1 MKFLQELK
9 SLHEGAVKG
18 ALEDAIAATIERLPV
33 ALLKQPYEEVV
44 RQIAQKVQEK
54 NPGVDIDLLMDMVK
68 TQFEPDDLTES
79 ATHDWV
85 NMSAEDMYEYAVE
98 NLSDDEMDALND
110 ALVGLRVENPE
121 DHEEAEQIISK
132 FLNARD
138 SVNNQNATNET
149 VTSKKDAW
157 EILNTLADERHGE
170 FGFSTLDADDAAR
183 YINMKKAD
191 SLARAAGEYGFMTM
205 SETDMKDLVLK
216 HPELLKG
223 VAKAAFSKFLSGRVS
238 ESSDGNWPK
247 LIAHADEFRVEMDE
261 DEQVHILDGEGA
273 VRVSMPLVIWKQLC
287 R

>member
-18 ALEDAIAATIERLPV
+18 ALADAIAATIERLPV

-79 ATHDWV
+79 
-85 NMSAEDMYEYAVE
+85 
-98 NLSDDEMDALND
+98 
-110 ALVGLRVENPE
+110 
-121 DHEEAEQIISK
+121 
-132 FLNARD
+132 
-138 SVNNQNATNET
+138 
-149 VTSKKDAW
+149 
-157 EILNTLADERHGE
+157 
-170 FGFSTLDADDAAR
+170 
-183 YINMKKAD
+183 
-191 SLARAAGEYGFMTM
+191 
-205 SETDMKDLVLK
+205 
-216 HPELLKG
+216 
-223 VAKAAFSKFLSGRVS
+223 
-238 ESSDGNWPK
+238 SDGNWPK